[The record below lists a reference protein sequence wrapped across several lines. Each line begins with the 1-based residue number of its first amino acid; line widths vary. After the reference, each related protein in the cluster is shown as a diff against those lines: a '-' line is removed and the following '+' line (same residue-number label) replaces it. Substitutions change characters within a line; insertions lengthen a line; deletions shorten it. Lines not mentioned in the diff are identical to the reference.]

1 MASGSINCRS
11 VCWALAIATVIYPL
25 VSRHAAR
32 GDLDQL
38 SEDLTLGLRLVGS
51 RLLPAG
57 VGIILVAHP
66 LVKLLFERGEF
77 TADDTARSRPHD
89 CFATPAAVGL
99 LRAAGAGAGL
109 LRGRQSRGAR
119 EIGARGRGVEF
130 CSQCHLDLAAGENG
144 LALSTAIAAGV
155 QVALLAVVF
164 SRTACAL
171 LWKDMGTTLA
181 KSVIACAIMSLAVT
195 AILRFIVPA
204 AESTRIEQVY
214 SLALAIGGGV
224 AVYFVTAW
232 AFGMSELR
240 LLFVRPKTSRDM

>member
-1 MASGSINCRS
+1 LG
-11 VCWALAIATVIYPL
+11 VAIATVIYPL

-38 SEDLTLGLRLVGS
+38 SEDLTLGLRLVWFTA
-51 RLLPAG
+51 LPAG

-77 TADDTARSRPHD
+77 TADDTAR
-89 CFATPAAVGL
+89 AARTIACYGQRRVGL

-119 EIGARGRGVEF
+119 EIGLVA
-130 CSQCHLDLAAGENG
+130 
-144 LALSTAIAAGV
+144 
-155 QVALLAVVF
+155 VALNFVLNVTLIWPLAETAWPCPRPLPPACSGAIGRRVF
-164 SRTACAL
+164 AHGVCSIVE
-171 LWKDMGTTLA
+171 DMGTTLA

-204 AESTRIEQVY
+204 AESTRTSRSY
-214 SLALAIGGGV
+214 SLALAIARRGSLFCDRLGV
-224 AVYFVTAW
+224 P
-232 AFGMSELR
+232 G
-240 LLFVRPKTSRDM
+240 